1 MNFKALFCG
10 IAAAA
15 MFTACSNDEPNGGNT
30 PETGG
35 ELSDGGY
42 ITVGI
47 NLPKQAAGGMH
58 ARQRVTTND
67 KNDQFDHGLAN
78 EYAVNNAMLLVFTG
92 AEADGEGAA
101 KFHSAYDLTMLPGG
115 VNGPTNRPD
124 LPDANITTTYL
135 KTVHLNNISDTDYLW
150 GLVLV
155 NYDGI
160 VSDIEKFTTTVEN
173 PKPDDIFPGLI
184 NKMKVDGN
192 DLNKGS
198 EITFKTIQGWIS
210 ENSFI
215 NSGVDGKG
223 YFFMTNAVV
232 STADADAATA
242 STVYTLQKIGKAID
256 VTKPTEA
263 EAQAYPAAS
272 FYVERAVAKATLVA
286 ESAST
291 TGDLKA
297 NNITI
302 NTVEWVL
309 DNTEPSSYIVRN
321 VGDNSYIGH
330 QQSGKDKRFV
340 GTVKIGTTAL
350 QPIADLYRHYWAIDP
365 QYNKPATL
373 TTAVGEGS
381 MTNEDFYKTH
391 GNDYFKASGSANPQY
406 CHENTFNVAE
416 MTHQNTTRALLKVTF
431 NLPEGNDGYLY
442 TVNNLQ
448 STGNIFC
455 TQDAATTNVVKAIVE
470 SHDLRDAVKAALQD
484 GKTVSITTE
493 NYKTYF
499 NIDYKVDFKTN
510 IVSVNGIT
518 FIPNPDIYREG
529 TVPAPFTGES
539 NLVKNVNAS
548 FQVVRYDGGVAYYE
562 IRFKHFGDEYTP
574 WLRGSLGNSMQST
587 AEAYDGNENDY
598 LGRWGMVRNNWYE
611 INLNSIK
618 QLGMPVIGQ
627 LDVTTDDTPDDDKL
641 VEKWLSF
648 KINILSW
655 AKRVQT
661 EDI

>member
-58 ARQRVTTND
+58 ARQRANND
-67 KNDQFDHGLAN
+67 NFDHGTAN
-78 EYAVNNAMLLVFTG
+78 EYAVDNAMLLIFTG
-92 AEADGEGAA
+92 AEADGETAA

-115 VNGPTNRPD
+115 VNGGATGTPE
-124 LPDANITTTYL
+124 ANITTTYL
-135 KTVHLNNISDTDYLW
+135 KTVHLNDIKDGDFLW

-160 VSDIEKFTTTVEN
+160 VSDIKKFTTTVEN

-184 NKMKVDGN
+184 EKMKVDGN

-232 STADADAATA
+232 STAAADAADA
-242 STVYTLQKIGKAID
+242 GSVYTLQKIGLASD
-256 VTKPTEA
+256 VAKPTEA

-286 ESAST
+286 ESATT
-291 TGDLKA
+291 TGDLAA
-297 NNITI
+297 NHITI
-302 NTVEWVL
+302 KSVQWVL
-309 DNTEPSSYIVRN
+309 DNTERTSYIVRN
-321 VGDNSYIGH
+321 VGDNSYIAYK
-330 QQSGKDKRFV
+330 QADKAKRFV
-340 GTVKIGTTAL
+340 GTQKIGTTAL

-365 QYNKPATL
+365 QYDRKATL
-373 TTAVGEGS
+373 NTAVSEGMENS
-381 MTNEDFYKTH
+381 AIAVDL
-391 GNDYFKASGSANPQY
+391 FKAAGSANPQY
-406 CHENTFNVAE
+406 CHENTFNVAN

-431 NLPEGNDGYLY
+431 NLPEGSDGLY

-448 STGNIFC
+448 SAGNIFC

-484 GKTVSITTE
+484 GKTVSITTD

-499 NIDYKVDFKTN
+499 NIHYKVDFKTN
-510 IVSVNGIT
+510 IVSVNEIT

-529 TVPAPFTGES
+529 TVPVPFTSES
-539 NLVKNVNAS
+539 DLVKNVNAS

-574 WLRGSLGNSMQST
+574 WLKANNPSSMQST
-587 AEAYDGNENDY
+587 TEAYDNNENDY

-627 LDVTTDDTPDDDKL
+627 LNITSDDTPDDDKI

-655 AKRVQT
+655 AKRVQN
-661 EDI
+661 EDL

>member
-58 ARQRVTTND
+58 ARQRTNA
-67 KNDQFDHGLAN
+67 NDQFDHGTAN
-78 EYAVNNAMLLVFTG
+78 EYAVKSAMLLVFTG
-92 AEADGEGAA
+92 TEAAGESNAV
-101 KFHSAYDLTMLPGG
+101 FHSAYDLTMTPGG
-115 VNGPTNRPD
+115 VNGPSN
-124 LPDANITTTYL
+124 PDANITTTYL
-135 KTVHLNNISDTDYLW
+135 KTVHLNDIEDSDYLW

-155 NYDGI
+155 NYDNI
-160 VSDIEKFTTTVEN
+160 VTKKTLFQPSQDGL
-173 PKPDDIFPGLI
+173 KPDDQFKGLI
-184 NKMKVDGN
+184 SELS
-192 DLNKGS
+192 LNNNTLTKDATKF
-198 EITFKTIQGWIS
+198 EAIQGYITG
-210 ENSFI
+210 NSFI
-215 NSGVDGKG
+215 NDG

-232 STADADAATA
+232 STADADAAA
-242 STVYTLQKIGKAID
+242 AGTVYTLQKIGLASN
-256 VTKPTEA
+256 VAKPTEA

-286 ESAST
+286 ESATT
-291 TGDLKA
+291 TGDLAA

-302 NTVEWVL
+302 KSVQWVL
-309 DNTEPSSYIVRN
+309 DNTEPTSYIVRN
-321 VGDNSYIGH
+321 VGDNSYIAYK
-330 QQSGKDKRFV
+330 QADKAKRFV
-340 GTVKIGTTAL
+340 GIQKIGTTAL

-365 QYNKPATL
+365 QYDSNATL
-373 TTAVGEGS
+373 TTAVSAGMENS
-381 MTNEDFYKTH
+381 TIAVDL
-391 GNDYFKASGSANPQY
+391 FKAAGSANPQY
-406 CHENTFNVAE
+406 CHENTFNVAN

-448 STGNIFC
+448 SAGNIFC
-455 TQDAATTNVVKAIVE
+455 KQSDATSNVVKAIIE
-470 SHDLRDAVKAALQD
+470 SHYVRDAIKAALKPGQTITINEGNVD
-484 GKTVSITTE
+484 TYLTIDFQVNAKSNLVYVNSVS
-493 NYKTYF
+493 
-499 NIDYKVDFKTN
+499 FKDNAAYNAT
-510 IVSVNGIT
+510 
-518 FIPNPDIYREG
+518 
-529 TVPAPFTGES
+529 PAAFDLNS
-539 NLVKNVNAS
+539 DLVKNVNAS

-574 WLRGSLGNSMQST
+574 WLKANNPSSMQST
-587 AEAYDGNENDY
+587 AEAYDNNENDY

-627 LDVTTDDTPDDDKL
+627 LDVTSDDTPDDDKI

-655 AKRVQT
+655 AKRVQN
-661 EDI
+661 EDL

>member
-58 ARQRVTTND
+58 ARQRTNA
-67 KNDQFDHGLAN
+67 NDQFDHGTAN
-78 EYAVNNAMLLVFTG
+78 EYAVKNAMLLIFTG
-92 AEADGEGAA
+92 SEDAGEKAA
-101 KFHSAYDLTMLPGG
+101 KFHSAYDLSMSSGG
-115 VNGPTNRPD
+115 VNGPTNQPD
-124 LPDANITTTYL
+124 GPDSNITTTYL
-135 KTVHLNNISDTDYLW
+135 NTVHLNDIEDSDYLW

-155 NYDGI
+155 NYDNI
-160 VSDIEKFTTTVEN
+160 VTKKTLFQPSQDGL
-173 PKPDDIFPGLI
+173 KPDDQFKGLI
-184 NKMKVDGN
+184 SELS
-192 DLNKGS
+192 LNNNALIKDATKF
-198 EITFKTIQGWIS
+198 EAIQGYITD
-210 ENSFI
+210 NSFI
-215 NSGVDGKG
+215 NDGH
-223 YFFMTNAVV
+223 FFMTNAVV
-232 STADADAATA
+232 STADANAAA
-242 STVYTLQKIGKAID
+242 AGTVYTLQKIGLASS
-256 VTKPTEA
+256 VAKPTEA

-291 TGDLKA
+291 TGDLAA

-302 NTVEWVL
+302 NSVQWVL
-309 DNTEPSSYIVRN
+309 DNTERTSYIVRN
-321 VGDNSYIGH
+321 VGDNSYIAYK
-330 QQSGKDKRFV
+330 QADKAKRFV
-340 GTVKIGTTAL
+340 GTQKIGTTAL

-365 QYNKPATL
+365 QYDRKATL
-373 TTAVGEGS
+373 ATAVSAGMENS
-381 MTNEDFYKTH
+381 AIAD
-391 GNDYFKASGSANPQY
+391 DLFKAAGSANPQY
-406 CHENTFNVAE
+406 CHENTFNVAN

-431 NLPEGNDGYLY
+431 NLPAGNDGYLY

-448 STGNIFC
+448 SAGNIFC
-455 TQDAATTNVVKAIVE
+455 KQSDATSNVVKAIIE
-470 SHDLRDAVKAALQD
+470 SHYVRDAIKAALKPGQTININEGNVD
-484 GKTVSITTE
+484 TYLTIDFQVNAKSNLVYVNSVS
-493 NYKTYF
+493 
-499 NIDYKVDFKTN
+499 FKDNDAYNAT
-510 IVSVNGIT
+510 
-518 FIPNPDIYREG
+518 
-529 TVPAPFTGES
+529 PAAFDLNS
-539 NLVKNVNAS
+539 ALVKNVNAS
-548 FQVVRYDGGVAYYE
+548 FQVVRYDKGVAYYE

-574 WLRGSLGNSMQST
+574 WLKANNPSSMQST
-587 AEAYDGNENDY
+587 AEAYDNNENDY

-627 LDVTTDDTPDDDKL
+627 LDITTDDTPDDDKI

-655 AKRVQT
+655 AKRVQK
-661 EDI
+661 EDL

>member
-10 IAAAA
+10 IAVAA

-58 ARQRVTTND
+58 ARQRTNA
-67 KNDQFDHGLAN
+67 NDQFDHGTAN
-78 EYAVNNAMLLVFTG
+78 EYAVNNAMLLIFTG
-92 AEADGEGAA
+92 TEAGGEKAA
-101 KFHSAYDLTMLPGG
+101 KFHSAYDLDMLSGG
-115 VNGPTNRPD
+115 VNGPSN
-124 LPDANITTTYL
+124 PDANITTTYL
-135 KTVHLNNISDTDYLW
+135 KTVHLNDIEDGDFLW

-155 NYDGI
+155 NYDENI
-160 VSDIEKFTTTVEN
+160 VTQKTLFQPSQDGL
-173 PKPDDIFPGLI
+173 KPDDKFKGLI
-184 NKMKVDGN
+184 SKLSINSNELTKDN
-192 DLNKGS
+192 TTFETFCEN
-198 EITFKTIQGWIS
+198 ITG
-210 ENSFI
+210 NSFI
-215 NSGVDGKG
+215 NDG
-223 YFFMTNAVV
+223 YFFMTNAVI
-232 STADADAATA
+232 STADADAAA
-242 STVYTLQKIGKAID
+242 AGTVYTLQKIGLARD
-256 VTKPTEA
+256 VAKPTEA

-286 ESAST
+286 ESANT
-291 TGDLKA
+291 TGDLAA

-302 NTVEWVL
+302 KSVQWVL
-309 DNTEPSSYIVRN
+309 DNTEPTSYLVRN
-321 VGDNSYIGH
+321 VGDNSYIAY
-330 QQSGKDKRFV
+330 QQAGLPKRFV

-365 QYNKPATL
+365 QYDKAATL
-373 TTAVGEGS
+373 TTAVSAGMENS
-381 MTNEDFYKTH
+381 AIAADL
-391 GNDYFKASGSANPQY
+391 FKAAGSANPQY

-442 TVNNLQ
+442 TVNDLQ
-448 STGNIFC
+448 SADNIFS
-455 TQDAATTNVVKAIVE
+455 TQADATSLPVQAIIE
-470 SHDLRDAVKAALQD
+470 SHYVRDAIKAALKPGQ
-484 GKTVSITTE
+484 SITI
-493 NYKTYF
+493 NKDNVDTYLD
-499 NIDYKVDFKTN
+499 IDFQVNPKSNLVYVNSVSFKDNDAYTA
-510 IVSVNGIT
+510 T
-518 FIPNPDIYREG
+518 
-529 TVPAPFTGES
+529 PAAFDLNS
-539 NLVKNVNAS
+539 DLVKNVNAS

-574 WLRGSLGNSMQST
+574 WLKANNTSSMQST

-618 QLGMPVIGQ
+618 RLGMPVIGQ
-627 LDVTTDDTPDDDKL
+627 LDVTSDDTPDDDKI

-655 AKRVQT
+655 AKRVQN

>member
-1 MNFKALFCG
+1 MNFKTLFCG

-58 ARQRVTTND
+58 ARQRTNA
-67 KNDQFDHGLAN
+67 NDQFDHGTAN
-78 EYAVNNAMLLVFTG
+78 EYAVNNAMLLIFTG
-92 AEADGEGAA
+92 SETAGEGAA
-101 KFHSAYDLTMLPGG
+101 KFHSAYDLNMQAGG
-115 VNGPTNRPD
+115 VNGPSN
-124 LPDANITTTYL
+124 PDANITTTYL
-135 KTVHLNNISDTDYLW
+135 KTVHLNDIEDSDYLW

-155 NYDGI
+155 NYDGL
-160 VSDIEKFTTTVEN
+160 VSNKVPFVPTGT
-173 PKPDDIFPGLI
+173 KPDDIFPGLLTGLSL
-184 NKMKVDGN
+184 NGN
-192 DLNKGS
+192 ALTKD
-198 EITFKTIQGWIS
+198 ETTFKAIQGYITG
-210 ENSFI
+210 NSFI

-232 STADADAATA
+232 STADANAAA
-242 STVYTLQKIGKAID
+242 ADNVYTLQKIGLASS
-256 VTKPTEA
+256 VAKPTEA

-286 ESAST
+286 ESATT
-291 TGDLKA
+291 TGDLAA

-302 NTVEWVL
+302 KSVQWVL
-309 DNTEPSSYIVRN
+309 DNTEPTSYIVRN
-321 VGDNSYIGH
+321 VGDNSYIAYK
-330 QQSGKDKRFV
+330 QADKAKRFV
-340 GTVKIGTTAL
+340 GTQQIGTTAL

-365 QYNKPATL
+365 QYDRKATL
-373 TTAVGEGS
+373 ATAVSAGMENS
-381 MTNEDFYKTH
+381 AIAVDL
-391 GNDYFKASGSANPQY
+391 FKAAGSANPQY
-406 CHENTFNVAE
+406 CHENTFNVAN

-431 NLPEGNDGYLY
+431 DLPEGNDGYLY

-448 STGNIFC
+448 SAGNIFC
-455 TQDAATTNVVKAIVE
+455 KQSDATSNVVKAIIE
-470 SHDLRDAVKAALQD
+470 SHDVRDAIKAALKPGQ
-484 GKTVSITTE
+484 TITI
-493 NYKTYF
+493 NKG
-499 NIDYKVDFKTN
+499 NVDDYLTIDFKVKAKSN
-510 IVSVNGIT
+510 LVYVNSVSFKDNAAYNAT
-518 FIPNPDIYREG
+518 
-529 TVPAPFTGES
+529 PAAFDLNS
-539 NLVKNVNAS
+539 DLVKNVNAS

-574 WLRGSLGNSMQST
+574 WLKANNPSSMQST
-587 AEAYDGNENDY
+587 AEAYDNNENDY

-627 LDVTTDDTPDDDKL
+627 LNVTTDDTPDDDKI

-655 AKRVQT
+655 AKRVQN